1 MFSKLFTTVRV
12 FYITCKHSRFFKFFR
27 GKFEEIEQNRSLK
40 ALGIRKSS
48 KTRVHFLIQF
58 TYPLKQSHALVAWV
72 GGKQRGL
79 WSSRICHL
87 NKRLPYIRNYK
98 GLCVWLNSRLTSFSC
113 TWVPCLRR
121 DLLIVILYMLAFN
134 WFILQVNKFPFCCTM
149 DESGG
154 GKAMLI
160 RGCKDWG
167 LWIGK
172 WDEVVEGVFLAC
184 LDYQGRKIVHIL
196 KPSWFSK
203 IQIQTS

>member
-12 FYITCKHSRFFKFFR
+12 FYITCKHSRFFEFFR

-87 NKRLPYIRNYK
+87 NKTLPYIRNYK
-98 GLCVWLNSRLTSFSC
+98 RLCVWFNSRLTSFSC
-113 TWVPCLRR
+113 TLSFSSQERSPYSYTLFWPS
-121 DLLIVILYMLAFN
+121 N